1 MFVNIE
7 DYTEEWFD
15 MNAEDELVELNPWFI
30 LNANE
35 IGASIAYEYFDAE
48 YDITQEYLDE
58 SINDFLSNIH
68 EQILEIAIQKLEE
81 NNKMVY

>member
-30 LNANE
+30 LNTNE

-81 NNKMVY
+81 NNRMVY

>member
-7 DYTEEWFD
+7 DCTEEWFD

-35 IGASIAYEYFDAE
+35 IGASIACEYFDAE
-48 YDITQEYLDE
+48 YDITQEHLDE

-68 EQILEIAIQKLEE
+68 EQILEKAIQKLEE